1 MYLQEERARK
11 AANRKA
17 RIAADLDAVESD
29 QVITAF
35 ILQNGFFQSAAF
47 LKRFCSLGKR
57 QPLGSD
63 ILLEELQGCDPL
75 GGSEAC
81 SPGKTEI
88 YFAAL

>member
-35 ILQNGFFQSAAF
+35 IL
-47 LKRFCSLGKR
+47 
-57 QPLGSD
+57 
-63 ILLEELQGCDPL
+63 
-75 GGSEAC
+75 
-81 SPGKTEI
+81 
-88 YFAAL
+88 